1 MPRVALTA
9 AVLAL
14 AACAAPGTVAGNG
27 DPAQPNAAPPPAAGG
42 LPDPTLDD
50 DPPLF
55 GGLAD
60 GDVTLSPL
68 TNARRPGER
77 RVALLLP
84 LSGSLASVGQDL
96 VDAAQL
102 AVFDVADDSL
112 VLLPIDT
119 GGTPDGARAAAET
132 AVGRG
137 ADLILGP
144 LLAASVTAVAPV
156 ARANGLNVV
165 AFSNDRSVAGDGV
178 FTIGF
183 LPREQVNRVVDYARR
198 QGITRFAVVA
208 PSDTYGTQM
217 VEALEAATFA
227 SPASVVDVAYYDRG
241 SDQLP
246 DIIRRF
252 ARFDERRDALQQ
264 QRRALRARDDDV
276 SRQAL
281 RRLESL
287 ETLGDL
293 DYEAILVPAG
303 GEEVLQLAPLM
314 AFYDIDPARVRLL
327 GTWLWDDPALGTE
340 PAMVG
345 AWFAAPPPLGRTEF
359 KDRFAD
365 TFGRPADRRASL
377 AYDAVALAAVL
388 ARQGTG
394 RDAFGFDALTSA
406 NGFAGT
412 DGIFRLLPSGSTE
425 RGLSVLEVRRG
436 GPRELE
442 AAPESFEPVLN

>member
-1 MPRVALTA
+1 MPRAALTA
-9 AVLAL
+9 AALLL
-14 AACAAPGTVAGNG
+14 AACAVPAMVAVNP
-27 DPAQPNAAPPPAAGG
+27 DPAQPAEPAPAPPGA
-42 LPDPTLDD
+42 LPDAAIQ
-50 DPPLF
+50 DPPAI

-60 GDVTLSPL
+60 DDVTLSPL
-68 TNARRPGER
+68 LAARRPGER

-84 LSGSLASVGQDL
+84 LSGSLGDLGQDL

-119 GGTPDGARAAAET
+119 RGTRVGARAAAQT
-132 AVGRG
+132 AVDRG
-137 ADLILGP
+137 ADIILGP
-144 LLAASVTAVAPV
+144 LLAASVNAAAPV
-156 ARANGLNVV
+156 ARANGLNIV

-183 LPREQVNRVVDYARR
+183 FPREQVSRVVDYARR
-198 QGITRFAVVA
+198 QGLTRFAVVA

-227 SPASVVDVAYYDRG
+227 STASVVDVAYYDRG
-241 SDQLP
+241 SEQLP
-246 DIIRRF
+246 DIIRQL
-252 ARFDERRDALQQ
+252 ARFDQRRDALQQ
-264 QRRALRARDDDV
+264 QRRQLQARDDDI

-293 DYEAILVPAG
+293 DFDAILVPAG
-303 GEEVLQLAPLM
+303 GTEVLQLAPLM

-340 PAMVG
+340 PALTG
-345 AWFAAPPPLGRTEF
+345 AWFAAPPQQDRVEF
-359 KDRFAD
+359 LQRFAD
-365 TFGRPADRRASL
+365 VFDRQPDRRVTL

-388 ARQGTG
+388 ARQDAG
-394 RDAFGFDALTSA
+394 RGAFSFDALTSPS
-406 NGFAGT
+406 GFAGT
-412 DGIFRLLPSGSTE
+412 DGIFRLLPSGAAE

-442 AAPESFEPVLN
+442 AAPTTFEAAVN